1 MPAADSGTHRSN
13 AAAMGRLRIALVVL
27 VLVTGAGLLLLRS
40 DWGAQR
46 PALPEPAPNPEPAVT
61 ASAVRRPVPGG
72 IQPGSVLVDPNT
84 ETALFL
90 SETLDI
96 AGEPFSDEVLDRLTS
111 FLAGTSDAG
120 TRLRIAAVLHR
131 YRRAEGTEALLKIG
145 ASRSEFSEAALT
157 ALALSKTPQALGS
170 ITREIA
176 EGMLSSAFLEALGSW
191 PDPAIAA
198 ALRTRF
204 DSGAPPGPLLAR
216 TLVLQGDRTMIHP
229 AMPPASDWP
238 VQQLEAAALA
248 ARATGHPDPAWSQRL
263 SEGVK
268 PGSGLDSGTLIQ
280 GSRIAGPEAARTGV
294 TDYIRNYSGSLER
307 WNQEY
312 AAYVRDLR
320 QGTREWAPVQFDVLP
335 WDTAMSGAE
344 LLGEWGPDPRASD
357 AVQRLLEVYLQGRRT
372 PASMEKLMLALIRLD
387 PDGAASRLDA
397 LGVDPGQVEVVRQ
410 LATLNPLPHSLQP
423 RQSSKQVPI
432 TIPGEE

>member
-1 MPAADSGTHRSN
+1 MPPANSRTQRSN
-13 AAAMGRLRIALVVL
+13 AAAMGGLRIALVVL
-27 VLVTGAGLLLLRS
+27 VLATTVGLLLR
-40 DWGAQR
+40 QR
-46 PALPEPAPNPEPAVT
+46 PESVRPDRPSPAPENVSST
-61 ASAVRRPVPGG
+61 AARPLRQPIPGV
-72 IQPGSVLVDPNT
+72 IQPDSASPDPKI
-84 ETALFL
+84 ERALLL
-90 SETLDI
+90 SETLVA
-96 AGEPFSDEVLDRLTS
+96 AGEPFSDDLLDRLGS
-111 FLAGTSDAG
+111 LLASTSDAEV
-120 TRLRIAAVLHR
+120 RLRFAAVLHR

-238 VQQLEAAALA
+238 AQQLEAAALA
-248 ARATGHPDPAWSQRL
+248 ARATGHPDPAWSRRL

-294 TDYIRNYSGSLER
+294 TDYIRNYAGSLEH

-320 QGTREWAPVQFDVLP
+320 QGTREWAPVQFDVPP

-387 PDGAASRLDA
+387 PDGAASRLDS
-397 LGVDPGQVEVVRQ
+397 LGVDPGQVDVVRQ
-410 LATLNPLPHSLQP
+410 LAELRPLPDSLQP
-423 RQSSKQVPI
+423 REVSKQVPI
-432 TIPGEE
+432 LIPGEE